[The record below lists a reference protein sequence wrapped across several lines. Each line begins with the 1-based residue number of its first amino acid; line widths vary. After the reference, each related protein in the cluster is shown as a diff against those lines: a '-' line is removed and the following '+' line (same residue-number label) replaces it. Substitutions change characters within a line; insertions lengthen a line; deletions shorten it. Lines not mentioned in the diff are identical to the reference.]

1 MIHLR
6 HSQLMCKLQSFK
18 ASIVLVRKK
27 EFGLVFLL
35 QIVIA
40 MEPHTTFKLN
50 FMISI
55 MAKII
60 YW

>member
-40 MEPHTTFKLN
+40 MEPHTTFKLL
-50 FMISI
+50 IL
-55 MAKII
+55 
-60 YW
+60 